1 MMDGRDRRKRMKKKL
16 ASLMAVIVLVLTAS
30 SAALADG
37 QIRILPVDLSGGAP
51 YKTTFRDN
59 PNVIVDPAFRDDLFK
74 SDFKK
79 YPYSQ
84 YMSFYEDPTIR
95 VDMYTS
101 RITNSEEYGM
111 VYCFYAFVTIQSP
124 YQLRTA
130 AVDPVNFIRG
140 LEAPGT
146 EIVKRVN
153 AVLAVNGDFCNTHTK
168 GEGSKYCLRQGTVFR
183 DTVVDFLDMLLIDED
198 GNFHVYQAGPELAT
212 LNKTEI
218 DGKKVINALQFGPA
232 LVIDGKNVPEE
243 YILDRSHSPW
253 SAEPDNHT
261 ARMCI
266 GQIDELSYIVF
277 TCWDGMNLKQLRDL
291 VLSITPVKTLYVLD
305 GGNSAQMIFLK
316 SQINRDDNANGNGR
330 AIQDIIYFASAYFED
345 KE

>member
-1 MMDGRDRRKRMKKKL
+1 MQPLFLKYGNLSQEAVPADSLILGPGYDVGKPFDKRGVRQQFLCPDKF
-16 ASLMAVIVLVLTAS
+16 AGFFVQYRA
-30 SAALADG
+30 G
-37 QIRILPVDLSGGAP
+37 QFFGGNR
-51 YKTTFRDN
+51 YF
-59 PNVIVDPAFRDDLFK
+59 
-74 SDFKK
+74 
-79 YPYSQ
+79 
-84 YMSFYEDPTIR
+84 
-95 VDMYTS
+95 
-101 RITNSEEYGM
+101 
-111 VYCFYAFVTIQSP
+111 
-124 YQLRTA
+124 
-130 AVDPVNFIRG
+130 FIRG
-140 LEAPGT
+140 
-146 EIVKRVN
+146 
-153 AVLAVNGDFCNTHTK
+153 
-168 GEGSKYCLRQGTVFR
+168 YR

-198 GNFHVYQAGPELAT
+198 GNFHVYQGGPELAT

-232 LVIDGKNVPEE
+232 LVIDGENVPED